1 MGGVRTRVLH
11 VLPDLAI
18 GGGQTIVL
26 NHLLHADRSRYDID
40 VVLLGGPGDLTDAF
54 AAAGSPPEVLPGASA
69 AQTIAAIRKRL
80 NRVDLVH
87 VHSDV
92 DRKLTQVASLG
103 TGVAVVGH
111 LHAEWV
117 HLGPKLP
124 PSPTALDRARGTV
137 MGRLRDAVE
146 RRTVAHYVAESA
158 DVARV
163 FRPLVRQP
171 ITVLRQA
178 IPVDRYEGA
187 AERAAAAGL
196 RAVLQPGTGP
206 LLVNVSRMVPG
217 KGHLLLLE
225 SFAAMRSSVP
235 DAVLALVGDGPER
248 PATERRAEQLG
259 VDASVRFLGNRHDV
273 PDLLTVADVFVFASE
288 SEGFGLAVLE
298 AMAASKPVVAFRL
311 PAIEE
316 FASDGESALLVERGD
331 VASFANAVEKI
342 LGDPALGVRLGCAG
356 RAIVE
361 SRFPADAVART
372 FEEVY
377 ETVLAGRTRRQ
388 EKGRP

>member
-1 MGGVRTRVLH
+1 M
-11 VLPDLAI
+11 
-18 GGGQTIVL
+18 L

-40 VVLLGGPGDLTDAF
+40 VVQLGAEGDLTEAF
-54 AAAGSPPEVLPGASA
+54 TEAGSRPEILPPGGSA
-69 AQTIAAIRKRL
+69 HTVAALRNRL
-80 NRVDLVH
+80 RRVDLAH

-103 TGVAVVGH
+103 TGVPVVGH
-111 LHAEWV
+111 LHAEWI

-124 PSPTALDRARGTV
+124 DTPTPLQRVRGRVTGSV
-137 MGRLRDAVE
+137 RDAIE
-146 RRTVAHYVAESA
+146 RHTVAHYVAESA
-158 DVARV
+158 DVARL

-178 IPVDRYEGA
+178 IPVDRFEGA
-187 AERAAAAGL
+187 AERAEAVGL
-196 RAVLQPGTGP
+196 RAALQPADGP

-225 SFAAMRSSVP
+225 SFAALLASIP
-235 DAVLALVGDGPER
+235 TGVLALVGDGPER
-248 PATERRAEQLG
+248 PAVERRAAELG
-259 VDASVRFLGNRHDV
+259 IEGSVRVLGNRHDV
-273 PDLLTVADVFVFASE
+273 PELLTTADVFVFASE

-298 AMAASKPVVAFRL
+298 AMAATRPVVAYRL

-316 FASDGESALLVERGD
+316 FADDGKSALLVDRGD
-331 VASFANAVEKI
+331 VASFANAVEKVLADPL
-342 LGDPALGVRLGCAG
+342 LGDRLGRAG

-372 FEEVY
+372 FEDVY
-377 ETVLAGRTRRQ
+377 ESVFAGRVRRP
-388 EKGRP
+388 ERGRR